1 MKSPLTKLFA
11 QTNTNE
17 DKRFHMTNKYSSMKF
32 YFIFKITVLIFVLI
46 QFIRPEKNV
55 INPKLTTNLN
65 NEVNTTLVVQEILS
79 SSCFDCHSNN
89 TNYRWYHNMA
99 PISWIVANHV
109 NEGKNHL
116 NFSEW
121 GKYNKNQKKHILD
134 EIEEVIKK
142 NEMPLKSY
150 LLIHHEKKIT
160 NQHKQYLLEW
170 IEYEKLKNN

>member
-1 MKSPLTKLFA
+1 
-11 QTNTNE
+11 
-17 DKRFHMTNKYSSMKF
+17 MKF
-32 YFIFKITVLIFVLI
+32 FLILKIIILIFAGI

-55 INPKLTTNLN
+55 YKQLSKNDIKNEMNINI
-65 NEVNTTLVVQEILS
+65 EVQKILS